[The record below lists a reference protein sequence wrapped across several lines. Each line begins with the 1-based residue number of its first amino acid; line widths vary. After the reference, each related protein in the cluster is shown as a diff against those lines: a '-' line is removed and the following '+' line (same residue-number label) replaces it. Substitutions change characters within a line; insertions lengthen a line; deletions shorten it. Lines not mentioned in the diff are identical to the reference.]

1 MKLLSMGVM
10 LNYKK
15 VKNMETLKEMEEML
29 DVSSLQNY
37 IPIYQRFFELNELNW
52 NHIHLENHR
61 RQDPLR
67 LEEDVLYCGKTP
79 IFVKFSPILDPLRY
93 LTGKYESYDY
103 TLPSLKGHSLTK
115 MEDVNNSS
123 YVDGFF
129 TFLSDQ
135 LYSKGFIHGIP
146 FYGSYLGI
154 KKDFEYCIEDDVEHL
169 QESSF
174 FHKQKD
180 ELYSLSREYSFSDS
194 QTNKKRLCLTEDVE
208 LQLDSLDDSIHSKS
222 DSDSDSESESGLT
235 AIIKQFPTHVILME
249 KNEET
254 LDFLLD
260 ELTEE
265 ELCSAL
271 MQVIMILI
279 TYQKVFRF
287 THNDLHTNN
296 IMFVTTQEEYVSYKY
311 NNAYYRVPT
320 FGKIYKLIDYGRS
333 IYTYQKRLFI
343 SDSFHPDGDA
353 ATQYN
358 YGPYQV
364 PDEPVVEP
372 NPSFDLC
379 RLACSMLECIP
390 EENAMYPIIKEWC
403 QDDDKKCMI
412 WAEDGSERYPDFELY
427 RMIALSVHRHT
438 PQAQLL
444 RPEFASYLV
453 PEVQGAYMDL
463 DAYEEM

>member
-1 MKLLSMGVM
+1 M

-15 VKNMETLKEMEEML
+15 VKNEPLKEMESL
-29 DVSSLQNY
+29 LNVSLLQNY
-37 IPIYQRFFELNELNW
+37 IPIYQRFFELNEVNW
-52 NHIHLENHR
+52 NSINLENHR
-61 RQDPLR
+61 TFESLKKED
-67 LEEDVLYCGKTP
+67 DVLYCGDKP
-79 IFVKFSPILDPLRY
+79 IFVKFSPILDPLKY
-93 LTGKYESYDY
+93 LTGKYDTYDY
-103 TLPSLKGHSLTK
+103 TLPSLKGHSVEK

-129 TFLSDQ
+129 TFLTDK

-169 QESSF
+169 QESAF
-174 FHKQKD
+174 FHKHLN
-180 ELYSLSREYSFSDS
+180 EMFSLSREYSFSDS
-194 QTNKKRLCLTEDVE
+194 QKNKKRLCLDGEEVE
-208 LQLDSLDDSIHSKS
+208 LELDSLDDSIHSNESSQS
-222 DSDSDSESESGLT
+222 DISEQGLT
-235 AIIKQFPTHVILME
+235 AIINQFPTHVILME

-260 ELTEE
+260 ELTED
-265 ELCSAL
+265 ELRAAL

-296 IMFVTTQEEYVSYKY
+296 IMFVNTDEEYVSYKY
-311 NNAYYRVPT
+311 NNVYYKVPT
-320 FGKIYKLIDYGRS
+320 YGKIYKLIDYGRS
-333 IYTYQKRLFI
+333 IYTYQKRLFM

-353 ATQYN
+353 GTQYN
-358 YGPYQV
+358 CGPYQL
-364 PDEPVVEP
+364 DSEPCVEP

-390 EENAMYPIIKEWC
+390 ENNAMYPLLKEWC
-403 QDDDKKCMI
+403 QDDQGKSMI
-412 WAEDGSERYPDFELY
+412 WSEDGTERYPDFELY
-427 RMIALSVHRHT
+427 RMIALSVHQHT

-444 RPEFASYLV
+444 RPEFFNYAVQQVDSY
-453 PEVQGAYMDL
+453 MNI
-463 DAYEEM
+463 DAYEEW

>member
-1 MKLLSMGVM
+1 MGVM

-15 VKNMETLKEMEEML
+15 VKNLETLKEMEDML

-37 IPIYQRFFELNELNW
+37 IPIYKRFFELNELNW
-52 NHIHLENHR
+52 NNIHLENHR
-61 RQDPLR
+61 RQTPLR
-67 LEEDVLYCGKTP
+67 EEDDCLYCGDTP
-79 IFVKFSPILDPLRY
+79 VFIKFSPILDPLKY

-103 TLPSLKGHSLTK
+103 TLPSFKGHSLTK
-115 MEDVNNSS
+115 MDDVNNSS

-135 LYSKGFIHGIP
+135 MYSKGFIHGIP

-154 KKDFEYCIEDDVEHL
+154 KHNFEYCIEDDVDHL
-169 QESSF
+169 QDSPF

-180 ELYSLSREYSFSDS
+180 TLYSLSRAYSFSDS
-194 QTNKKRLCLTEDVE
+194 QTNKKRLCLESEEVE
-208 LQLDSLDDSIHSKS
+208 LVLDSLDDSIHSKK
-222 DSDSDSESESGLT
+222 SESDESHEELT
-235 AIIKQFPTHVILME
+235 AIIHQFPTHVILME
-249 KNEET
+249 RNEET

-260 ELTEE
+260 ELSEE
-265 ELCSAL
+265 ELRSAL

-279 TYQKVFRF
+279 TYQKVFKF

-296 IMFVTTQEEYVSYKY
+296 IMFVTTKEKYVSYKY
-311 NNAYYRVPT
+311 NNVVYLVPT

-333 IYTYQKRLFI
+333 IYTYQKRLFM

-364 PDEPVVEP
+364 DDEPCVEP

-379 RLACSMLECIP
+379 RLACSMMECIP
-390 EENAMYPIIKEWC
+390 DDHSLYPVVKEWC
-403 QDDDKKCMI
+403 QDDDNKCMI
-412 WAEDGSERYPDFELY
+412 WSSDGTERYPDFELY

-438 PQAQLL
+438 PQAQLD
-444 RPEFASYLV
+444 RPEFAIYRV
-453 PEVQGAYMDL
+453 PETQGPYMDI
-463 DAYEEM
+463 DAYEEL

>member
-1 MKLLSMGVM
+1 MGVM

-15 VKNMETLKEMEEML
+15 VNNTETLKEMEEML

-37 IPIYQRFFELNELNW
+37 IPLYQRFFELNVLNW
-52 NHIHLENHR
+52 NNIHFENHR
-61 RQDPLR
+61 RIHPLR
-67 LEEDVLYCGKTP
+67 VEDDELYCGDTP
-79 IFVKFSPILDPLRY
+79 IFVKFSPILDPLKY

-103 TLPSLKGHSLTK
+103 TLPSFKGHSLTK

-154 KKDFEYCIEDDVEHL
+154 KQNFEYCIEDDVEHL
-169 QESSF
+169 QDSPF

-180 ELYSLSREYSFSDS
+180 ELYSLNRAYSFSNS
-194 QTNKKRLCLTEDVE
+194 LTNKKRICLDEDVE
-208 LQLDSLDDSIHSKS
+208 IQLDSLDESIHSKS
-222 DSDSDSESESGLT
+222 ESESESESSESGLT
-235 AIIKQFPTHVILME
+235 AIIHQFPTHVILME
-249 KNEET
+249 RNEET

-265 ELCSAL
+265 ELCAAL

-279 TYQKVFRF
+279 TYQKVFHF

-296 IMFVTTQEEYVSYKY
+296 IMFVTTQEKYVSYKY
-311 NNAYYRVPT
+311 NNVYYQVPT

-333 IYTYQKRLFI
+333 IYTYQKRLFM

-358 YGPYQV
+358 FGPYKV
-364 PDEPVVEP
+364 EDEPTVVP
-372 NPSFDLC
+372 NFSFDLC

-390 EENAMYPIIKEWC
+390 EDNSMYPIIKEWC
-403 QDDDKKCMI
+403 QDDDGKCMI
-412 WAEDGSERYPDFELY
+412 WSADGTERYPDFELY

-438 PQAQLL
+438 PQAQLV
-444 RPEFASYLV
+444 RPEFASY
-453 PEVQGAYMDL
+453 EVKEVAEMAGYMDL
-463 DAYEEM
+463 DAYEEL

>member
-1 MKLLSMGVM
+1 MGDM

-15 VKNMETLKEMEEML
+15 VKNAETLKEMETML
-29 DVSSLQNY
+29 NTSSLQNF
-37 IPIYQRFFELNELNW
+37 IPIYKRFFELNEINW
-52 NHIHLENHR
+52 NSIQLENHR
-61 RQDPLR
+61 THVPLT
-67 LEEDVLYCGKTP
+67 EEDDILYYGNKP
-79 IFVKFSPILDPLRY
+79 VFVKFSPILDPLKY
-93 LTGKYESYDY
+93 LTGKYENYDY
-103 TLPSLKGHSLTK
+103 SLPSLKGHSVSK

-129 TFLSDQ
+129 TFLTDK

-154 KKDFEYCIEDDVEHL
+154 KKQFEYCIEDDVDHL
-169 QESSF
+169 QDSSF
-174 FHKQKD
+174 FHKQKN
-180 ELYSLSREYSFSDS
+180 ELYTLSKEYSFSDS
-194 QTNKKRLCLTEDVE
+194 QTNKKRLCLEGEEIVLE
-208 LQLDSLDDSIHSKS
+208 LDSLDDSIHSKG
-222 DSDSDSESESGLT
+222 SEDDVSEMGLT
-235 AIIKQFPTHVILME
+235 AIINQFPTHVILME

-254 LDFLLD
+254 LDYLLD
-260 ELTEE
+260 ELTDK

-279 TYQKVFRF
+279 TYQKVFKF

-296 IMFVTTQEEYVSYKY
+296 IMFVITDEPYVCYKY
-311 NNAYYRVPT
+311 NNTFYKVPT
-320 FGKIYKLIDYGRS
+320 YGKIYKLIDYGRS
-333 IYTYQKRLFI
+333 IYTYEKRLFM

-358 YGPYQV
+358 YGPYYTEA
-364 PDEPVVEP
+364 EPRVEP

-390 EENAMYPIIKEWC
+390 EEHPLFHILQDWC
-403 QDDDKKCMI
+403 ADDDGKSMI

-427 RMIALSVHRHT
+427 RMIALAVHRHT

-444 RPEFASYLV
+444 RPEFAFYAV
-453 PEVQGAYMDL
+453 KEVDTYMDI
-463 DAYEEM
+463 DAYEVM